1 MFTRQLSSAVGC
13 RGNAR
18 RITGCGYCTTLELY
32 HSNQPVWSLPRTL
45 SVHCG
50 SRVAQSLC
58 EHVLHVI
65 SGLGL
70 SRHLLC
76 AVGQSLRLPSCLTV
90 QRGRRCSRSASAASS
105 SASGEPAPAV
115 PTAQALAG
123 PGRRAHSSAAM
134 LQPSGGSSA
143 TLLQPALDSDLQ
155 PVLAGVGAGS
165 RGQSGSYPLSTSF
178 PGELAQES
186 STEIAQ
192 SVSDG
197 AGSQVSSCSPFPPD
211 CDSLIKRQAPDL
223 AACAGWCRGRTP
235 RVGGQPALLITAALQ
250 PAVICGTERL

>member
-1 MFTRQLSSAVGC
+1 MGTAPHSSYTTATSPCGHFQEPFTV
-13 RGNAR
+13 
-18 RITGCGYCTTLELY
+18 
-32 HSNQPVWSLPRTL
+32 

-58 EHVLHVI
+58 EHVVHVI

-76 AVGQSLRLPSCLTV
+76 AVGQSSRLPSRLTV

-115 PTAQALAG
+115 LTAQALGGA
-123 PGRRAHSSAAM
+123 GRRAHSSAAM

-165 RGQSGSYPLSTSF
+165 RGQSGSYPLSTPF

-186 STEIAQ
+186 VAQ

-223 AACAGWCRGRTP
+223 AACAGWCRGRAP
-235 RVGGQPALLITAALQ
+235 RVGGQPALLMTAAL
-250 PAVICGTERL
+250 